1 MDIPRSLD
9 QFQTIV
15 ENFIA
20 ETYPIILAGIAI
32 ALYSGFVFLFY
43 RFLARKDIL
52 TLDLSK
58 YEDNYSE
65 KFRLYFRIVIHI
77 GLYIVLI
84 PILIAFWTL
93 ILAMILTLFAND
105 PDHARNAL
113 IATAVVG
120 AIRILSYWTEE
131 LSRDV
136 AKMLPFAVLGVF
148 LVDSTAVH
156 IDSIVSLIESWPEL
170 ADSWWNSLI
179 LLSILE
185 VILRILNGVLNFIR
199 GKKELNINLAEM
211 SDKTGRSKEDILED
225 IQDDGKLNQ
234 SNTLNES

>member
-1 MDIPRSLD
+1 MDVPRSLD

-20 ETYPIILAGIAI
+20 ETYPIILAVIAI

-58 YEDNYSE
+58 FEKNYSG
-65 KFRLYFRIVIHI
+65 KFRLYFRIVFHI

-93 ILAMILTLFAND
+93 ILAMILTLFASD

-156 IDSIVSLIESWPEL
+156 IDSIISLIESWPEL
-170 ADSWWNSLI
+170 ANSWWNSLI

-185 VILRILNGVLNFIR
+185 VILRAINGSYNFFW
-199 GKKELNINLAEM
+199 GKRQLKKKLKGVAI
-211 SDKTGRSKEDILED
+211 KTGRSEEDILND

>member
-1 MDIPRSLD
+1 
-9 QFQTIV
+9 
-15 ENFIA
+15 
-20 ETYPIILAGIAI
+20 
-32 ALYSGFVFLFY
+32 
-43 RFLARKDIL
+43 
-52 TLDLSK
+52 
-58 YEDNYSE
+58 
-65 KFRLYFRIVIHI
+65 
-77 GLYIVLI
+77 
-84 PILIAFWTL
+84 
-93 ILAMILTLFAND
+93 MILTLFASD

-148 LVDSTAVH
+148 LVDSTSVH
-156 IDSIVSLIESWPEL
+156 IDSIISLIESWPEL

-185 VILRILNGVLNFIR
+185 VILRVLNGILNFIR
-199 GKKELNINLAEM
+199 GKKELKINLAEM